1 MFSKLKFFLVFSAV
15 LSITPISMAYED
27 VVFDLKE
34 LRSRGS
40 IKFESTVKEEIGSFS
55 NISNRVFKPK
65 GAGTFPAV
73 VLIHTCGGLRNDHIK
88 EHAQLLLSKGFVV
101 LVQDSFSPRGFDY
114 CRPGNIFPGRVGTMD
129 AYDALDHLHTL
140 DFVDKNR
147 IYEAGFSWGAVIA
160 QLLSSKSV
168 AEKLEAKHR
177 FNATVSFYGT
187 CFFNNRIFAP
197 ADADQPVLMLI
208 AGKDREQNLDGCVEY
223 LQDIKTKGAKYEWY
237 TYPEASHGWDKK
249 GESRNGYFYDADIT
263 KNSIERMIEFFD
275 KSK

>member
-1 MFSKLKFFLVFSAV
+1 MFSSLKIFLIFIAF
-15 LSITPISMAYED
+15 LSISQVSMAYED

-34 LRSRGS
+34 LRSHGS
-40 IKFESTVKEEIGSFS
+40 IKFESTVKQDIGPFT
-55 NISNRVFKPK
+55 NISNTVFKPK
-65 GAGTFPAV
+65 GTGPFPAV
-73 VLIHTCGGLRNDHIK
+73 VLVHTCGGLRNNHIK

-101 LVQDSFSPRGFDY
+101 LVQDSFSPRGSDY
-114 CRPGNIFPGRVGTMD
+114 CRPGKMVPARVGTMD
-129 AYDALDHLHTL
+129 AYDALKHLHTL

-168 AEKLEAKHR
+168 AEKLEAKSR

-197 ADADQPVLMLI
+197 VDADQPVLMLI

-223 LQDIKTKGAKYEWY
+223 LQEIKTKGANYEWY
-237 TYPEASHGWDKK
+237 TYSEASHGWDKQ
-249 GESRNGYFYDADIT
+249 GESRNGYFYDVDIT